1 MIWNSIR
8 LRLLLAA
15 GLMII
20 LALLASGASIVLIF
34 QRHLEQRVQSEL
46 EKHSTQ
52 LLAAI
57 DVQADG
63 KIVLSQ
69 QLADPR
75 FTLPL
80 SGLYWQIDYA
90 GKPVA
95 RSRSLGDQKLLVST
109 PPADD
114 FDAHMHEIKGP
125 DAQNLYALEQNVF
138 LGSQGQDLLYV
149 ATIGLE
155 RGEINDTVL
164 SMTRDV
170 VPALGLLGLLL
181 LLATWVQVSL
191 GLQPLS
197 MIEKALQGIREGG
210 KGRVD
215 QEVAVEVKPLVTEL
229 NALLAANEER
239 NRVERQRAADLAHG
253 LRTPLTILRSI
264 SRTVADAGLKGEAE
278 KISIQTEHM
287 RQQVERELSRA
298 LSSAEDVA
306 VWLDVHA
313 NVSRLIKVVAMAAP
327 HPEFKWDIDIPENSQ
342 CRITRNDF
350 NEILGNILENA
361 QKWGRLQAR
370 VRLRENQLLIGDD
383 GPGVKSH
390 HFDKLTERGFTTGG
404 ETASTGLGLAIV
416 QQLAEKN
423 MTELSFGTSEL
434 GGFSVQLT
442 FPRERMRA
450 RPQVAGAQA

>member
-1 MIWNSIR
+1 MIGNSIR
-8 LRLLLAA
+8 LRFLLAA

-34 QRHLEQRVQSEL
+34 QRHLERRVQSEL

-52 LLAAI
+52 LLAAVE
-57 DVQADG
+57 VQADG
-63 KIVLSQ
+63 RIALSQ

-80 SGLYWQIDYA
+80 SGLYWQIDHQ

-95 RSRSLGDQKLLVST
+95 RSRSLGDQKLDVST
-109 PPADD
+109 PAVDD
-114 FDAHMHEIKGP
+114 FESHMQEIKGP

-138 LGSQGQDLLYV
+138 LGIQGKEQLYV

-215 QEVAVEVKPLVTEL
+215 QEVAVEVKPLVNEL

-264 SRTVADAGLKGEAE
+264 SRTVAEAGLKGEAE

-306 VWLDVHA
+306 VWLDIKS
-313 NVSRLIKVVAMAAP
+313 NIGRLVKVVAMAATN
-327 HPEFKWDIDIPENSQ
+327 PEFKWDIDVPENTQ

-350 NEILGNILENA
+350 NEILGNVLENA
-361 QKWGRLQAR
+361 QKWGKTRAR
-370 VRLRENQLLIGDD
+370 VRLAGGMLVVEDD
-383 GPGVKSH
+383 GAGVEEH
-390 HFDKLTERGFTTGG
+390 HFEKLTERGFTTGN
-404 ETASTGLGLAIV
+404 ENVSSGLGLAIV
-416 QQLAEKN
+416 QQLVAKN
-423 MTELSFGTSEL
+423 QTRLTFSKSEL
-434 GGFSVQLT
+434 GGLAVRLEI
-442 FPRERMRA
+442 PAEKMRTNSA
-450 RPQVAGAQA
+450 VAKS